1 MGQKNN
7 DGAKVGII
15 TRAAGI
21 KGDIWLK
28 SLILPPENI
37 TRLMPLSDETGTR
50 QFDFILRYSKKSLL
64 RCGEQSITD
73 RNQAEALAGTQ
84 LYTDADRLLEAEE
97 QNDAD
102 KNYQGFSVT
111 RADGT
116 MAGTVHKIVNYGA
129 SDILQCVATDSDD
142 NAEYM
147 IPLIDDFIA
156 NVNENDKSIH
166 LQPASDMFFEL

>member
-1 MGQKNN
+1 MSQENN
-7 DGAKVGII
+7 QGAKVGII

-37 TRLMPLSDETGTR
+37 MKLMPLSDKDGTR

-64 RCGEQSITD
+64 RCGEKSITD

-84 LYTDADRLLEAEE
+84 LYADADKLLDAEE
-97 QNDAD
+97 QNDAGS
-102 KNYQGFSVT
+102 NYQGFSII
-111 RADGT
+111 RDDGT
-116 MAGTVHKIVNYGA
+116 MAGKVVKIVNYGA
-129 SDILQCVATDSDD
+129 SDILQCADADGAD
-142 NAEYM
+142 YM

-156 NVNENDKSIH
+156 TVNKTEQTIILN
-166 LQPASDMFFEL
+166 ATADMFFEL

>member
-1 MGQKNN
+1 MVQT
-7 DGAKVGII
+7 KVGII

-64 RCGEQSITD
+64 RCGEQTIID
-73 RNQAEALAGTQ
+73 RNQAEALAGTF
-84 LYTDADRLLEAEE
+84 LYADADKLLEAEE

-102 KNYQGFSVT
+102 SNYQGFSVT

-129 SDILQCVATDSDD
+129 SDILQCVTADATG
-142 NAEYM
+142 NMEYM

-156 NVNENDKSIH
+156 SVNKDDKSIH
-166 LQPASDMFFEL
+166 LQPTSDIFFEL